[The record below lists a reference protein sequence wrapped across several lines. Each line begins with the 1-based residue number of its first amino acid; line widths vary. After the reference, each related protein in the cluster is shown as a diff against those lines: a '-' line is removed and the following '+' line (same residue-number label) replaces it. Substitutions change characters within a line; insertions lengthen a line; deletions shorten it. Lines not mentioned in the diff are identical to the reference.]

1 LGKLNQKEI
10 GVDDL
15 VLMLNLA
22 VLVRLDDEL
31 FKIFKIRNTSFEKL
45 K

>member
-1 LGKLNQKEI
+1 MGKLNEEKKMEI

-15 VLMLNLA
+15 VLML
-22 VLVRLDDEL
+22 VLLDDGL
-31 FKIFKIRNTSFEKL
+31 VKIFKIRNTSFQKL